1 MTQDRDR
8 MTITMTLGEA
18 ARAVGGE
25 LVDASSERRLG
36 GVSIDTRTLQEHDL
50 FFALQGQTDG
60 HQYLD
65 QALARRAAAAVVQ
78 RDHPMPAAPARPP
91 QIRVAD
97 PLRALGDLAAHYR
110 RGLSVTVVGIS
121 GSNGKSTTKEMIA
134 RILAAHGPTAKTF
147 GNFNNFIG
155 VPLSILHIG
164 ATDRYA
170 VIELGTSAP
179 GEIARL
185 AEIAAPDVGV
195 ITNIGATH
203 LEGLGSIE
211 RVVQEKGALIE
222 AVRGKTAVLNADDT
236 WSRRLMARH
245 VGRLLRFGMANQAD
259 VSATAIQG
267 DETGTTFLLADGE
280 SVRLP
285 LIGQCNVYNALAALA
300 VAEALGVPPAAA
312 RAALAETPAPP
323 MRMQREHLA
332 GVLLVNDCYN
342 ANPASMHHAVAE
354 LSRLA
359 VTGRRVFVC
368 GDMFELGAAGE
379 SYHYR
384 LGEAVVRAG
393 IDILWTV
400 GEAAESVAGSAR
412 AHGMRAD
419 RIFSHR
425 STEEASAGSPF
436 PLRTGDALWIKGSRG
451 MGLERVVSRLRQA
464 LGAQDE
470 PPTDGFESFRV
481 SEEAAT
487 RGLNRGTRMPT
498 EKGAVKQSWQG

>member
-1 MTQDRDR
+1 MTQDHDR
-8 MTITMTLGEA
+8 ITITMTLGEV
-18 ARAVGGE
+18 ARAIGGE
-25 LVDASSERRLG
+25 LVHASPERRLS
-36 GVSIDTRTLQEHDL
+36 GVSIDTRTLQGDEL

-65 QALARRAAAAVVQ
+65 RAYARRAAAAVVQ
-78 RDHPMPAAPARPP
+78 RDHPILAAVGPQP

-110 RGLSVTVVGIS
+110 RGLPVTIVGIT

-164 ATDRYA
+164 PGDRYA

-185 AEIAAPDVGV
+185 AEITAPDVGL

-211 RVVQEKGALIE
+211 GVFEEKGALIE
-222 AVRGKTAVLNADDT
+222 AVRGKTAVLNTDDA
-236 WSRRLMARH
+236 WSRRLTARH
-245 VGRLLRFGMANQAD
+245 VGRLLRFGISSEAD
-259 VSATAIQG
+259 LRATAIQS
-267 DETGTTFLLADGE
+267 DETGLTFVLADGE

-300 VAEALGVPPAAA
+300 AAEALGVPPATA
-312 RAALAETPAPP
+312 RAALARTPAPP
-323 MRMQREHLA
+323 MRMRPERLA

-359 VTGRRVFVC
+359 VTGRRVFIC

-379 SYHYR
+379 SYHHR
-384 LGEAVVRAG
+384 LGEAVARAG

-400 GEAAESVAGSAR
+400 GGAAERVADSAQ
-412 AHGMRAD
+412 AHGMRGD

-425 STEEASAGSPF
+425 STEDASGASPF
-436 PLRTGDALWIKGSRG
+436 PLRRGDALWIKGSRG
-451 MGLERVVSRLRQA
+451 MGLERVVSRLRRA
-464 LGAQDE
+464 LGAPKA

-481 SEEAAT
+481 SDEAAT
-487 RGLNRGTRMPT
+487 RGLETETR
-498 EKGAVKQSWQG
+498 V